1 MNYQVYFQ
9 KASLKSYI
17 SLQVIV
23 AASLFAVQL
32 LEGSLATLD
41 VFLHATPFISF
52 TVFYVLMIFYP
63 MALPLFSIFAITL
76 LNDIFF
82 TSLQNSQ
89 TFAILVSLLIVKR
102 LMVFPEQKDFLEIWQ
117 GFAVAMAIMLVI
129 QLASYMVWEL
139 SLFNLQGLVFQAG
152 LSLLLYPF
160 IHVVVTRMA
169 QIFVESAER

>member
-1 MNYQVYFQ
+1 MSYQVYFQ
-9 KASLKSYI
+9 KASLKSYV

-23 AASLFAVQL
+23 AASLFGIQL
-32 LEGSLATLD
+32 LEGALATLD

-52 TVFYVLMIFYP
+52 AIFYVLMLFYP

-82 TSLQNSQ
+82 TSLQSSQ

-102 LMVFPEQKDFLEIWQ
+102 LMTFPEQKDFLEIWQ
-117 GFAVAMAIMLVI
+117 GFAVAMGIMVVI
-129 QLASYMVWEL
+129 ELLSYMIWEW
-139 SLFNLQGLVFQAG
+139 SLLNLQGLVFQVG
-152 LSLLLYPF
+152 LTLLLYPF
-160 IHVVVTRMA
+160 IHVVVTRVA

>member
-1 MNYQVYFQ
+1 MSYQVYFQ

-23 AASLFAVQL
+23 AATLFGVQL

-63 MALPLFSIFAITL
+63 VALPLFSIFVITL

-102 LMVFPEQKDFLEIWQ
+102 LMTFPEQKDFLEIWQ
-117 GFAVAMAIMLVI
+117 GFAVATGIMMVI
-129 QLASYMVWEL
+129 EILSYMLWEW
-139 SLFNLQGLVFQAG
+139 SLLNLQGLLFQFG

-169 QIFVESAER
+169 QIFIDSAER